1 MCKKASRIYFFK
13 SHLCHMDRK
22 TFSLKN
28 QKKLAKKKK
37 NILCTNLYS
46 HKHGKKQ
53 SCQQIHLH
61 PSSELLQLHL
71 FGELTSFLPYSF
83 PVCIYWDEMKL
94 QRDFS
99 YHRFLPCTLHFHTL
113 FSPTLFSCA
122 GLEFLSFGLFF
133 LPCPLKLRQQHFVL
147 YFHGYSTVIC

>member
-1 MCKKASRIYFFK
+1 MCKKASHIYFFK
-13 SHLCHMDRK
+13 SHLCHMDCK
-22 TFSLKN
+22 TFSLK
-28 QKKLAKKKK
+28 KKKVSKEKK
-37 NILCTNLYS
+37 NPTLCTNLYS

-83 PVCIYWDEMKL
+83 PVCIFWDEMKL

-99 YHRFLPCTLHFHTL
+99 YHRFLPFTLQFHTL
-113 FSPTLFSCA
+113 FSRA
-122 GLEFLSFGLFF
+122 GLEFLLSCLFF
-133 LPCPLKLRQQHFVL
+133 LPCPFKLRQQHFVL
-147 YFHGYSTVIC
+147 YFHGYSMVIC